1 MSEISRNGGN
11 VWTPGEL
18 QDLHR
23 LVNEGFSAGQISR
36 AIGNTHTRN
45 SVMGKIHR
53 LGLQL
58 ARPPAV
64 SNVPRPR
71 SQKSSV
77 PGTRNGGDPIA
88 PTPLPVHVPP
98 AESVP
103 MLLRDAGTCNCR
115 FPMWDGDC
123 PQEPTVCGAHTTV
136 FGGSWC
142 SHHAKLVFGHGT
154 HSERCAVS
162 GARYANKLEQ
172 RVEDTAA

>member
-1 MSEISRNGGN
+1 MNQFSRNGGN

-18 QDLHR
+18 QDLNR
-23 LVNEGFSAGQISR
+23 LVGEGFSSGQISR

-71 SQKSSV
+71 RPSI

-88 PTPLPVHVPP
+88 PTPLPIYVPLP
-98 AESVP
+98 ESVP
-103 MLLRDAGTCNCR
+103 IFLVDAGPWNCR
-115 FPMWDGDC
+115 WVMDSIC
-123 PQEPTVCGAHTTV
+123 AQEPVVCGAHTTV

-142 SHHAKLVFGHGT
+142 SHHLALVTGRGT
-154 HSERCAVS
+154 SSERQAGRVS
-162 GARYANKLEQ
+162 E
-172 RVEDTAA
+172 AAA